1 MTGVLIVASIR
12 IYREGLALMF
22 SRHPSLTI
30 TALAADRPSAIESL
44 TSTSPD
50 IVLLDV
56 TTAESATVVRDVD
69 RLRPRTPVVA
79 LGVADAESDM
89 LACIEAGVAGLVSCD
104 ASFDEL
110 VATLEGAARGEVHC
124 SPRFAGTLV
133 RRVASL
139 AARQDADP
147 AEQRLT
153 ARECEIVALIEQHL
167 SNKEIA
173 VRLGIEVATVKNHVH
188 NLLEKLQVPRRT
200 DVARRLPRSKHQ
212 DLRHA

>member
-22 SRHPSLTI
+22 SRHSSMTVI
-30 TALAADRPSAIESL
+30 ALASDRAGAIEAL
-44 TSTSPD
+44 TAASPD
-50 IVLLDV
+50 VVLLDAAIEES
-56 TTAESATVVRDVD
+56 TTIVRDVD

-89 LACIEAGVAGLVSCD
+89 LACIEAGVAGLVSRD
-104 ASFDEL
+104 ASFAEL
-110 VATLEGAARGEVHC
+110 VAALEGAARGEVHC
-124 SPRFAGTLV
+124 SPRFAGTLA

-139 AARQDADP
+139 AARRDDAP
-147 AEQRLT
+147 AAERLT
-153 ARECEIVALIEQHL
+153 TRECEIVALLEQNL

-188 NLLEKLQVPRRT
+188 NLLEKLQLHRRS
-200 DVARRLPRSKHQ
+200 DVARHVPRSRYQ
-212 DLRHA
+212 DLRPA